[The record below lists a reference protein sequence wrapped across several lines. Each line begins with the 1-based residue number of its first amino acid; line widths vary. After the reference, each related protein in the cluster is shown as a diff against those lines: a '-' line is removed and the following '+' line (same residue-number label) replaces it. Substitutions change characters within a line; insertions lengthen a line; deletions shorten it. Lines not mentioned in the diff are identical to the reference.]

1 VLKNVKKSKTCVMA
15 MEIIKCNTAFDFKRL
30 TLANPEPLQSSTYFT
45 KISLENNKPFCI
57 QLPKCQT
64 KQGLLDIKG
73 TKYCD
78 LMYER
83 SLNEELIT
91 WLEQLEYACQDKLCE
106 KKELWFQTELSRDD
120 IESMMAPLMRL
131 YQSGKYILI
140 RTSLITQKIN
150 DLDKSIAY
158 NEQEVTIDL
167 DKLEASDSLVPLL
180 IIHGIKFSARSFELD
195 IRLAQMLIFDK
206 PTESPCLIKYV
217 GKPSSLDITQKPVV
231 TKDMPLFKKHTDKE
245 KLVLTTEPIVK
256 KPAEAKLAEAK
267 PTEAKLA
274 EAKPTEA
281 KLAEAKPTEAK
292 LAEAKLAEAK
302 LEKYILKN
310 DTKSTV
316 KPLEVITINTPALEE
331 VSLEYEDITDSISL
345 KKPNEVYYEIY
356 KVARE
361 KAKQLRKVAM
371 EAYLEAKEIKTKYM
385 LSDFDDSDED
395 SDEDDSDQEQEVS
408 DQEES

>member
-1 VLKNVKKSKTCVMA
+1 MLKNVKISKICVMA
-15 MEIIKCNTAFDFKRL
+15 MEIIKFNTDFDFTRL
-30 TLANPEPLQSSTYFT
+30 TLDNPEPLQSSTYFT
-45 KISLENNKPFCI
+45 KISLEDNKPFCI

-64 KQGLLDIKG
+64 KQGLVDIKG

-83 SLNEELIT
+83 SINEDLLS

-106 KKELWFQTELSRDD
+106 KKDLWFQTELSRDD
-120 IESMMAPLMRL
+120 IESMMSPLMRL

-140 RTSLITQKIN
+140 RTSLTGQKIN
-150 DLDKSIAY
+150 GLDKSIAY

-167 DKLEASDSLVPLL
+167 DKLDAKDYIVPLL

-195 IRLAQMLIFDK
+195 IRLAQMMVFNK

-217 GKPSSLDITQKPVV
+217 GIPTTLDIKNS
-231 TKDMPLFKKHTDKE
+231 KE
-245 KLVLTTEPIVK
+245 KPLVHTEIPIVNTK
-256 KPAEAKLAEAK
+256 TGKDNPILKPETIITENENEKENEKEKTIVKHIEKIDNSLAK
-267 PTEAKLA
+267 PT
-274 EAKPTEA
+274 T
-281 KLAEAKPTEAK
+281 
-292 LAEAKLAEAK
+292 
-302 LEKYILKN
+302 
-310 DTKSTV
+310 
-316 KPLEVITINTPALEE
+316 KPLEIITIDTPTLEE
-331 VSLEYEDITDSISL
+331 VSLDYEDITESINL

-385 LSDFDDSDED
+385 LSDFDDSDEE
-395 SDEDDSDQEQEVS
+395 SDEEEIDISE
-408 DQEES
+408 QEES

>member
-1 VLKNVKKSKTCVMA
+1 MFKNVKISKTCVMA
-15 MEIIKCNTAFDFKRL
+15 MEIIKFNTEFDFTRL
-30 TLANPEPLQSSTYFT
+30 TLDNPEPLQSSTYFT

-64 KQGLLDIKG
+64 KQGLVDIKG
-73 TKYCD
+73 TKFCD

-83 SLNEELIT
+83 SVNEELLS

-106 KKELWFQTELSRDD
+106 KKDLWFQTELSRDD
-120 IESMMAPLMRL
+120 IELMMSPLMRL

-140 RTSLITQKIN
+140 RTSLTAQKIN
-150 DLDKSIAY
+150 GLDKSIAY

-167 DKLEASDSLVPLL
+167 DKLDATDYIVPLL

-217 GKPSSLDITQKPVV
+217 GISTTLDIKNIREKP
-231 TKDMPLFKKHTDKE
+231 
-245 KLVLTTEPIVK
+245 LVPTEIPIVK
-256 KPAEAKLAEAK
+256 TKTVKDIPILKTESIKNEKVTEKVKENENENVKEKTIVKHIEKIDNSPIKPTAK
-267 PTEAKLA
+267 PF
-274 EAKPTEA
+274 
-281 KLAEAKPTEAK
+281 
-292 LAEAKLAEAK
+292 
-302 LEKYILKN
+302 
-310 DTKSTV
+310 
-316 KPLEVITINTPALEE
+316 EVITINTPALEE
-331 VSLEYEDITDSISL
+331 VSLDYEDITESINL

-385 LSDFDDSDED
+385 LSDFDDSDDE
-395 SDEDDSDQEQEVS
+395 SDEEESDVS

>member
-1 VLKNVKKSKTCVMA
+1 MA
-15 MEIIKCNTAFDFKRL
+15 MEIIKFNTEFDFKRI

-64 KQGLLDIKG
+64 KQGLVDIKG

-83 SLNEELIT
+83 SVNEDLMT

-106 KKELWFQTELSRDD
+106 KKDLWFQTELSRDD
-120 IESMMAPLMRL
+120 IESMMSPLMRL

-140 RTSLITQKIN
+140 RTSLTAQKIN
-150 DLDKSIAY
+150 GLEKSIAY

-167 DKLEASDSLVPLL
+167 DKLDAADYIVPLL

-195 IRLAQMLIFDK
+195 IRLAQMMVFNK

-217 GKPSSLDITQKPVV
+217 GMTNSLDIKQTNEIR
-231 TKDMPLFKKHTDKE
+231 E
-245 KLVLTTEPIVK
+245 KLLAPVLKTKTEKETPIINTEPIIKEKEKIYIKNGEKETEKEKEKDKNIIKIDKSHVN
-256 KPAEAKLAEAK
+256 
-267 PTEAKLA
+267 PT
-274 EAKPTEA
+274 
-281 KLAEAKPTEAK
+281 
-292 LAEAKLAEAK
+292 
-302 LEKYILKN
+302 I
-310 DTKSTV
+310 
-316 KPLEVITINTPALEE
+316 KPLEAIIIDTPALEE
-331 VSLEYEDITDSISL
+331 VSLEYADIADTISL

-395 SDEDDSDQEQEVS
+395 SDEEESDVS